1 MHPQERALSTKN
13 LAAIALFAAFYI
25 LTTAV
30 TGIVLPVLRG
40 YPAHFFRGLSM
51 SACAAFSRA
60 RWSVSVM
67 SVISG
72 LVFLAVVPA
81 PAPYLLF
88 STVGAGVVYDLCM
101 GRAYQ
106 QSARRF
112 GRITVGTLLSGLV
125 EGVIAM
131 AVLTYVGLF
140 NVRPELLAVIWVGAI
155 AANMVLSTIGAQVTV
170 LLLRRYRK

>member
-1 MHPQERALSTKN
+1 MM
-13 LAAIALFAAFYI
+13 AAVAG
-25 LTTAV
+25 V
-30 TGIVLPVLRG
+30 VLPVLRG

-72 LVFLAVVPA
+72 LVFLLVVPA

-88 STVGAGVVYDLCM
+88 STVGAGVVYDLSM
-101 GRAYQ
+101 GRDYK
-106 QSARRF
+106 QSVRRAW
-112 GRITVGTLLSGLV
+112 RITAGTLVSGVV
-125 EGVIAM
+125 EGIIAM

-140 NVRPELLAVIWVGAI
+140 SVRAELLAVIWVSAI
-155 AANMVLSTIGAQVTV
+155 AANMVLSTVGAQITV
-170 LLLRRYRK
+170 LLLRRYGK